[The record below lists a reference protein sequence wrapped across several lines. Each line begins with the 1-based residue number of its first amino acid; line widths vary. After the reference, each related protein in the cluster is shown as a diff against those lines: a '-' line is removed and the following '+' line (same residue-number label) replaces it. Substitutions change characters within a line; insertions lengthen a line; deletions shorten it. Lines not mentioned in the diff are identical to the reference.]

1 MHSFYVDNIKN
12 KRAFL
17 SEADAHHA
25 NRVLRLKDNEE
36 IAVIFN
42 GTRYIAKYSE
52 KDSSANIFGTLPSTE
67 PDVNITLYQGFA
79 KGDRMDYIVQ
89 KCTEIGVNSIVP
101 VYFSRCIV
109 KDADKKIP
117 RFNRIA
123 REAAMQSQRS
133 RILKVHGAID
143 VQSLAQLLPRHE
155 QALLPWEEAKGKGI
169 MQVYKGAKDIAI
181 IIGPEGGITQ
191 EEVNMLPAET
201 ITLGKRIL
209 RTETAGLVAAAGIM
223 MLSGNLE

>member
-1 MHSFYVDNIKN
+1 MHSFYVDNIDNN
-12 KRAFL
+12 KAIL
-17 SEADAHHA
+17 NNEDAHHA
-25 NRVLRLKDNEE
+25 KRVLRLKDGEE

-42 GTRYIAKYSE
+42 GTRYMAKYAAE
-52 KDSSANIFGTLPSTE
+52 DSSAKIYGTLHSTE
-67 PDVNITLYQGFA
+67 PSVSITLYQGFA
-79 KGDRMDYIVQ
+79 KGARMDYIVQ

-109 KDADKKIP
+109 HDADKKIP

-123 REAAMQSQRS
+123 KEAAMQSQRC
-133 RILKVHGAID
+133 RIPKVHNAID
-143 VQSLAQLLPRHE
+143 VKRLAGLLSKHE
-155 QALLPWEEAKGKGI
+155 QAILPWEEAQGNSLTR
-169 MQVYKGAKDIAI
+169 VYKGAKDVAV
-181 IIGPEGGITQ
+181 IIGPEGGISK
-191 EEVNMLPAET
+191 EEVDIIKADV